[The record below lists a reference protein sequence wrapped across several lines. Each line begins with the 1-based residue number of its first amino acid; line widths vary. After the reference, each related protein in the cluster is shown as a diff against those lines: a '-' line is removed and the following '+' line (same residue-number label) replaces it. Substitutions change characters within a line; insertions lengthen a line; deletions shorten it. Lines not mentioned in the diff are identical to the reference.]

1 MDVASLSALVEAFAR
16 LLSSLAV
23 IAGAVL
29 VLWFLW
35 QLLQIGRNLKEYG
48 LDYTGFLRGEIQA
61 AADKQSIKIKRPG
74 ARHRQGKFAEILNTG
89 PKTLKDVQT
98 KTKKDN

>member
-1 MDVASLSALVEAFAR
+1 MDVASISTLVEAFAR
-16 LLSSLAV
+16 LLWSLAV

-48 LDYTGFLRGEIQA
+48 LDYTGYLRGEIHA
-61 AADKQSIKIKRPG
+61 AGKKKEIDIKRPG

-89 PKTLKDVQT
+89 PKTLKEYQ
-98 KTKKDN
+98 KTDN